1 MIRIIMRSDTDAE
14 IQFLLVDSMPDV
26 PSDQQQDRA
35 TQKKLEAIVVPQD
48 RSPSVLRQPKGELL
62 LV

>member
-1 MIRIIMRSDTDAE
+1 MRSDTDVE
-14 IQFLLVDSMPDV
+14 IQFSLVESMPDV